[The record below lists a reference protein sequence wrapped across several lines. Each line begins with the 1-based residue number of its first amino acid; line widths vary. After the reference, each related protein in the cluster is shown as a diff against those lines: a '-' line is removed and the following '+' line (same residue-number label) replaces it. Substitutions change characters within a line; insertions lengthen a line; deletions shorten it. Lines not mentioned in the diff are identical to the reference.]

1 MNFSLD
7 QIAAFVSTVEEGS
20 FKSAAI
26 KLNKHATTIS
36 QQVASLEIDLGF
48 ALFDRQ
54 VRKLHLTEQGRL
66 CYANAKGVM
75 VEARHLQSKV
85 SGLIS
90 DVPSTFTVGL
100 DTTVRDRQLVR
111 CVKELS
117 DAFPTIDITILHGDA
132 LSIIEMAEQGIV
144 DVGVINSLFTTHRSL
159 TMVQLFSYEIVSI
172 ASSKWLGEQRVKSE
186 SDVRIYP
193 QIVMQ
198 YIQQSNSLQGHIF
211 SNRVY
216 TAQSLMDQLDMVSMG
231 MGWAIVPKFQALDML
246 DSGDLVEFK
255 IEGGKNIN
263 WSAELIY
270 GADKTMNPVL
280 AMFIENTSSLSNR

>member
-26 KLNKHATTIS
+26 KLNKHATTVS
-36 QQVASLEIDLGF
+36 QQVASLEIDMGF

-54 VRKLHLTEQGRL
+54 VRKLNLTEQGQL

-85 SGLIS
+85 SSLIS
-90 DVPSTFTVGL
+90 DVPSTFTIGL
-100 DTTVRDRQLVR
+100 DSTVRDRQLVR
-111 CVKELS
+111 CVKELA
-117 DAFPTIDITILHGDA
+117 DTFPMLDITILHGDA
-132 LSIIEMAEQGIV
+132 LSIIEMAEQNTIDVGIV
-144 DVGVINSLFTTHRSL
+144 SSLFKAHRSL
-159 TMVQLFSYEIVSI
+159 TMVQLFNYEIVSV

-186 SDVRIYP
+186 SEVRIYP

-198 YIQQSNSLQGHIF
+198 YIQKTSNLKGHIF
-211 SNRVY
+211 SNRCY
-216 TAQSLMDQLDMVSMG
+216 TAQSLVDQLDMVSMG

-255 IEGGKNIN
+255 IEGGKNTN

-270 GADKTMNPVL
+270 GLDKTMNPIL
-280 AMFIENTSSLSNR
+280 EKFIENTSRLSNR